1 LEELHSNREQLLQ
14 DIGETRNEIEKLSSN
29 NDLLAKQTELESLKQ
44 QLQSLA
50 REWAAYKGALVL
62 LDAAKQQYEKT
73 RQPGVI
79 RSAEN
84 LFSQI
89 TGGSYPRIIKTI
101 DQDEVLIENEWHQR
115 KGVFEMSR
123 GTREQLYLAMR
134 FGLIDEYETRSEPLP
149 AVMDDVFVNFDDERD
164 ANIIEIL
171 SQFGKQRQVI
181 VLTCHQRSLEAY
193 QNIGATAIA
202 V

>member
-1 LEELHSNREQLLQ
+1 M
-14 DIGETRNEIEKLSSN
+14 
-29 NDLLAKQTELESLKQ
+29 
-44 QLQSLA
+44 
-50 REWAAYKGALVL
+50 EWAAHRGAQVL
-62 LDAAKQQYEKT
+62 LEAAKQKYEKT

-84 LFSQI
+84 LFTRI
-89 TGGSYPRIIKTI
+89 TNGDYHRIIKPI
-101 DQDEVLIENEWHQR
+101 DQDDLMIENKQHER
-115 KGVFEMSR
+115 KGVLEMSR

-164 ANIIEIL
+164 ERIIEIL
-171 SQFGKQRQVI
+171 GQFSQHRQVI

-193 QNIGATAIA
+193 KSIGATPIT